1 MVTGFHPF
9 ITFRD
14 TDNAR
19 SFVQGVNGDLFFS
32 TKSSI
37 GGTTPM
43 VLKNATGFVGI
54 GTANPF
60 SQLEI
65 VGDGPFITLRDSAR
79 GNATCFIQDVG
90 GDIILK
96 PSSGDG
102 QAVVLK
108 TGSGNLGIGTGAPTE
123 KLHVLG
129 NARVVN
135 DGGTGVALFVENTNN
150 TTLLVENRTVFS
162 AMVVNQSGTGN
173 IMAGRNA
180 STEVF
185 RVTNAGDIQVRGV
198 TLNSDQNVKANFS
211 NVNTGQILEKLACM
225 PIRMWNYKADPA
237 GIHHVGPTSQ
247 DFKVAF
253 ELNGD
258 DDEHISSIDAQGIAL
273 AAIQGLNEKLNA
285 ENAQLRTNLV
295 SLETRLAAL
304 ESNLRTAGINA
315 GDKSNCPP
323 PVVI

>member
-1 MVTGFHPF
+1 MAWDLKGNTGTNPASDFRGTIDPQPVVVKTNNKEVVRIHADAPLGKVDVAAQEIMVTGFHPF

-32 TKSSI
+32 TESSI

-180 STEVF
+180 S
-185 RVTNAGDIQVRGV
+185 
-198 TLNSDQNVKANFS
+198 
-211 NVNTGQILEKLACM
+211 
-225 PIRMWNYKADPA
+225 
-237 GIHHVGPTSQ
+237 
-247 DFKVAF
+247 
-253 ELNGD
+253 
-258 DDEHISSIDAQGIAL
+258 
-273 AAIQGLNEKLNA
+273 
-285 ENAQLRTNLV
+285 
-295 SLETRLAAL
+295 
-304 ESNLRTAGINA
+304 
-315 GDKSNCPP
+315 
-323 PVVI
+323 